1 MKISKRIA
9 SIIQGI
15 PDGVLPAIKPSIS
28 TDDFARKKVNWTRLT
43 VSVMSWL
50 LLLGV
55 ISGKLSLEAA
65 LEFLKVLLTG
75 GVL

>member
-1 MKISKRIA
+1 MKISKRI
-9 SIIQGI
+9 SNIIKGI

-28 TDDFARKKVNWTRLT
+28 TDDFGSKKVNWTRLT